1 LEYESFVGLQ
11 GDKTYNTIVCGNT
24 TLTYSVNLLNLSR
37 KFITLNLLNLL
48 LLYYLFITKKF
59 INFLAIPSKPSRLH
73 STFPLWRFA
82 WGQP

>member
-1 LEYESFVGLQ
+1 MHGPHQCSADEQDESNC
-11 GDKTYNTIVCGNT
+11 Y
-24 TLTYSVNLLNLSR
+24 LLNLSR

-48 LLYYLFITKKF
+48 LLFITFIYYLFITKKF